1 VVLDVGPLDLTTGA
15 EVVLE
20 LLPGGLVG
28 EVSDEEGGVLLT
40 LASLAILAD
49 EDGASVD
56 GAEGRAR
63 AYGGLR
69 GLVEVRGG

>member
-1 VVLDVGPLDLTTGA
+1 M
-15 EVVLE
+15 VLE